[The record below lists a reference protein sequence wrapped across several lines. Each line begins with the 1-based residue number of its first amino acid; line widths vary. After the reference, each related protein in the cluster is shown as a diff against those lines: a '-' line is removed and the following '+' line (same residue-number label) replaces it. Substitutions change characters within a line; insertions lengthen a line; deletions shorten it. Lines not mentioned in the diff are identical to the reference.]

1 MLKILLT
8 GSNGQLGQKI
18 AREHKGKFYLIKTD
32 RHNLDITNKK
42 LVTQYV
48 AELKPDYIVHAA
60 AYTDVDKAETD
71 RLTCKKVNI
80 DGTRNLALAAK
91 ALDIPII
98 YISTDYVFSGRKN
111 KPHTEQDPTSPV
123 CYYGKTKLLGEK
135 AIIAHCKKHY
145 IIRVSWLFGESTIG
159 KNFIETVIG
168 LSQKNKSIKI
178 VEDQVSSPTY
188 TGDVARVIEKLI
200 EKSPHYGVYHF
211 SGRGEASKY
220 KQAKWIIKYFNI
232 NTVVLP
238 CKSSTFPTPA
248 KRPHYSYLSKNKIEK
263 ALSIRVRSWQKMQEE
278 YFKKRLA
285 IR

>member
-238 CKSSTFPTPA
+238 CKSSAFPTPA

>member
-18 AREHKGKFYLIKTD
+18 AKEHQGKFDLIKTD

-48 AELKPDYIVHAA
+48 AELKPGYIVHAA

-98 YISTDYVFSGRKN
+98 FISTDYVFSGRKN
-111 KPHTEQDPTSPV
+111 KPYTEQDLTLPI

-135 AIIAHCKKHY
+135 AIIAHCKKYY

-159 KNFIETVIG
+159 KNFIETVIE
-168 LSQKNKSIKI
+168 LSQKNKIIKI
-178 VEDQVSSPTY
+178 VDDQISSPTY

-200 EKSPHYGVYHF
+200 EKSPHYGIYHF
-211 SGRGEASKY
+211 SGKGVTSKY
-220 KQAKWIIKYFNI
+220 QQARQIIKYFNI
-232 NTVVLP
+232 NTAVSP
-238 CKSSTFPTPA
+238 CKSSVFPTPA

-278 YFKKRLA
+278 YFKKRPA
-285 IR
+285 IH